1 MLAETDD
8 LLADA
13 VPIQV
18 DITPLATASSSSN
31 ARKRK
36 HLSGSGSGSAQGSP
50 APEPVPAR
58 QIAQGP
64 LVPTF
69 VPSAE
74 GSPYGQLEHVI
85 LNHNGFR
92 YTPACGGPA
101 GAALAVRTGE
111 SEPRMFRASWEDRN
125 PSIRVTSDGLGL
137 AGADGFRSVRANVP
151 IREGRWYLEV
161 LVEDGGGARP
171 PDSKRAQGAHVRLGW
186 ARREATLGGPAGMDG
201 YAYAYRDATGERVTL
216 SRPKPYGVPYGSGDI
231 IGLYISLPPLRGPDP
246 NDPTDP
252 AHLHRERIAIQ
263 LGRYTYFE
271 SKEYPVAK
279 EMRELADKGELVA
292 PEPAP
297 LAPKAKGGGPRAR
310 SAKATKPP
318 PGPRTLPTLAGSRIA
333 FFVNGVCQGTAF
345 RDLLDFRPLRAGPAG
360 TGGRRR
366 DKRREH
372 LQAHRD
378 NPFDDG
384 TLGYYALV
392 SLFTGARVRLNA
404 GPEFRFP
411 PPPDVDGLLDA
422 LDAGEAVP
430 EALHNG
436 PRKWRPACERYEEYV
451 GEQAALDEV
460 DEEEAQVVVAQAAK
474 DAAQEEKAEA
484 ARASRRGQANGR
496 KKAKTAVTVDAV
508 VGEEVEYAPSP
519 LRRGGSPA
527 RTESSGADVDVDVDV
542 DDIGRLVSEELAD
555 VRGAP
560 VDDEFSEILPL

>member
-8 LLADA
+8 ILAEA

-31 ARKRK
+31 SRKRK
-36 HLSGSGSGSAQGSP
+36 HPSGSGQGSP
-50 APEPVPAR
+50 APESVPAR

-69 VPSAE
+69 VPSYE
-74 GSPYGQLEHVI
+74 GSIYGQLEHVV

-92 YTPACGGPA
+92 YTPACGGPP

-125 PSIRVTSDGLGL
+125 PSIRLTSDGLGL

-161 LVEDGGGARP
+161 LVEDGGGAQP

-216 SRPKPYGVPYGSGDI
+216 SRPKPYGVPYGPGDV
-231 IGLYISLPPLRGPDP
+231 IGLYISLPPLRAADP
-246 NDPTDP
+246 EDPTDP
-252 AHLHRERIAIQ
+252 AHPHRERIAIQ
-263 LGRYTYFE
+263 LGKYTYFE

-279 EMRELADKGELVA
+279 EMRELADKGELVP
-292 PEPAP
+292 PEPTP
-297 LAPKAKGGGPRAR
+297 LPPKPKGGGPRAR
-310 SAKATKPP
+310 SAKAVKPP
-318 PGPRTLPTLAGSRIA
+318 PPPRTLPTLPGSRLA
-333 FFVNGVCQGTAF
+333 FFVNGKCQGTAF
-345 RDLLDFRPLRAGPAG
+345 RDLLDFRPLRAAPAG

-384 TLGYYALV
+384 TLGYYPLL
-392 SLFTGARVRLNA
+392 SLFNGARVRLNP
-404 GPEFRFP
+404 GPDFRYP
-411 PPPDVDGLLDA
+411 PPADIDSVLDA
-422 LDAGEAVP
+422 LDAGKETPVP
-430 EALHNG
+430 Q
-436 PRKWRPACERYEEYV
+436 RDSSCTWRPACERYEEYV
-451 GEQAALDEV
+451 AEQAALDEV
-460 DEEEAQVVVAQAAK
+460 DELHAQVVVAQAAK
-474 DAAQEEKAEA
+474 EAAQQEKADAAKATR
-484 ARASRRGQANGR
+484 RAQANAR
-496 KKAKTAVTVDAV
+496 KKAKTAVTLDAV
-508 VGEEVEYAPSP
+508 LAEEVEYAPSP

-527 RTESSGADVDVDVDV
+527 RTESSGADVDVDVD
-542 DDIGRLVSEELAD
+542 DDLDRIVSEELGNG
-555 VRGAP
+555 RGAS
-560 VDDEFSEILPL
+560 VLDDDDFSELLPL